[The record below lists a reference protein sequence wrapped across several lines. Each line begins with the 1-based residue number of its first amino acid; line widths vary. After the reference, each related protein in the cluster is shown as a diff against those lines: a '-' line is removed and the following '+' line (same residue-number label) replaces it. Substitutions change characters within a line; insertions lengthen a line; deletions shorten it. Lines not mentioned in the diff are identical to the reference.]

1 MTDLESAN
9 ETMKE
14 YAENCPTVD
23 VGNMYFAACVFRN
36 ELGRK
41 QKQADELMDVLVYMS
56 IRYEFLGLELSSR
69 VFGRTAANPIPS
81 RVREVIRKHTEAN
94 DV

>member
-23 VGNMYFAACVFRN
+23 IGNMFFAASVFRA

-41 QKQADELMDVLVYMS
+41 QKQADELLDALVCMS
-56 IRYEFLGLELSSR
+56 IRYEFLGLESSSR
-69 VFGRTAANPIPS
+69 IFNRTAFKPIPS
-81 RVREVIRKHTEAN
+81 SVLEVLRKHK
-94 DV
+94 VVKS